1 MEDDL
6 TKQVLQ
12 SKSCASPRCTG
23 GSQQPSTQT
32 TDPVVYTAGQGR
44 SNGFYKLNQYLKAQ
58 CCQRGQKNWA
68 GSRNSS
74 FRCRHMY
81 SNTLSQHF
89 WTCQQQETHQI
100 FLIKKAFVR
109 VQSRSQILHLV
120 GIRYQAVP
128 REPSHSCAEVQS
140 AALSYW
146 LLMAPSSSL
155 GIALLASVTCQKS
168 AHSPH
173 FINISPSLTIKHF
186 PSEYSGPWRGEGS
199 KSRAKEPGEKADAET
214 SVLLGALYHCHH
226 TGSRVE
232 CLHLDASSKAFRGWT
247 RGEQNYSYISQH
259 WIQDHV
265 FHVCGTNPSAQ
276 LSKSPLII
284 LLLFSNWEAS
294 S

>member
-12 SKSCASPRCTG
+12 SKSCTSPRCTG

-128 REPSHSCAEVQS
+128 REPSHSRAEVQS
-140 AALSYW
+140 AALSYR

-173 FINISPSLTIKHF
+173 FINISPSLSSTF
-186 PSEYSGPWRGEGS
+186 PLNTQAREGVRAARAERKNQVRKLMQKPLSCWVLFITVITQDLVWSAFIWMHLQKPSG
-199 KSRAKEPGEKADAET
+199 AE
-214 SVLLGALYHCHH
+214 H
-226 TGSRVE
+226 VE
-232 CLHLDASSKAFRGWT
+232 NR
-247 RGEQNYSYISQH
+247 
-259 WIQDHV
+259 
-265 FHVCGTNPSAQ
+265 
-276 LSKSPLII
+276 II
-284 LLLFSNWEAS
+284 HI
-294 S
+294 